1 VNANAA
7 VEHGREN
14 ALVSKWL
21 TDALMESPEVRGR
34 KWGFAVAA
42 AAVNLV
48 VFTGGEGY
56 RCIPKPGRKTR
67 ANDSP
72 SIPTHCINSRLGTGH
87 LTPQFSHSPP
97 HFSLDPR
104 IFGRAFQVEVLA
116 VRIIDL

>member
-1 VNANAA
+1 VKANAA

-42 AAVNLV
+42 VVVNLV

-67 ANDSP
+67 ANECPYDSNPLHKFPIGYWSPDSHP
-72 SIPTHCINSRLGTGH
+72 SLPL
-87 LTPQFSHSPP
+87 
-97 HFSLDPR
+97 SLAPS
-104 IFGRAFQVEVLA
+104 FFF
-116 VRIIDL
+116 